1 MTQEKDN
8 QVNNPTEKED
18 EGSDMTSHDWG
29 TGKGEEM
36 ASKHGK
42 EAGRYDK
49 EEDRTNRVV
58 RRAVRTARDSTSV
71 NQDAEEPIDPAMPH
85 MPPA

>member
-18 EGSDMTSHDWG
+18 EGSSMTSHDWG
-29 TGKGEEM
+29 TNKGEET

-42 EAGRYDK
+42 EAGRTD
-49 EEDRTNRVV
+49 ETTDDSGRPTST
-58 RRAVRTARDSTSV
+58 RTARDSTSV
-71 NQDAEEPIDPAMPH
+71 NPDGAEPIDPAMPH

>member
-1 MTQEKDN
+1 MTQEKEN
-8 QVNNPTEKED
+8 QVNNPKEKED
-18 EGSDMTSHDWG
+18 EGSSMTSHDWG
-29 TGKGEEM
+29 TNKGEET

-42 EAGRYDK
+42 EAGR
-49 EEDRTNRVV
+49 EDERTDESGRPTGT
-58 RRAVRTARDSTSV
+58 RTARDSTSV

>member
-18 EGSDMTSHDWG
+18 EGSSMTSHDWG
-29 TGKGEEM
+29 TNKGEET

-42 EAGRYDK
+42 EAGR
-49 EEDRTNRVV
+49 EEEGTDDSGRPTGT
-58 RRAVRTARDSTSV
+58 RTARDSTSV
-71 NQDAEEPIDPAMPH
+71 NPDGVEPIDPAMPH